1 MRVSRLPRT
10 IKPLLMRRRFD
21 LIGKNDDHPPIPSTM
36 ALGASDSNW
45 VSGNA
50 WLGMPMS
57 IGVDL
62 ASVVDLVA
70 DQKDAERYGDVSRVV
85 KEGFMDRG
93 FALEGRIRSKDFEK
107 EGGEPI
113 GVVLGDLWKAVSAFF
128 CEGDCAD
135 IA

>member
-1 MRVSRLPRT
+1 M
-10 IKPLLMRRRFD
+10 KRRFD
-21 LIGKNDDHPPIPSTM
+21 LIGKNDENPPIPPAM

-70 DQKDAERYGDVSRVV
+70 DMKDAERYGDVPRVV
-85 KEGFMDRG
+85 REEFMDRG

-107 EGGEPI
+107 EGGEMI
-113 GVVLGDLWKAVSAFF
+113 GVVLGDLWKAVSAL
-128 CEGDCAD
+128 
-135 IA
+135 